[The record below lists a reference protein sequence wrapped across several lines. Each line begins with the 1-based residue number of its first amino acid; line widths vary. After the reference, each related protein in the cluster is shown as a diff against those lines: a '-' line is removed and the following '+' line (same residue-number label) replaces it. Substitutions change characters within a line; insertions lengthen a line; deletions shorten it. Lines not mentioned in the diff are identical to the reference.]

1 MDAMVSARVPVEIK
15 KRGDSKLRE
24 IGSSATELV
33 NAAYDYVIKCGKL
46 PGVEERRGGGELQM
60 KVLSGEEARSFMS
73 AWNKQG
79 VIEARGYD
87 SSNFKD
93 ALDQA
98 RDDYHARFA

>member
-24 IGSSATELV
+24 IGSSATELI

-46 PGVEERRGGGELQM
+46 PGVETVAGNGEPQV
-60 KVLSGEEARSFMS
+60 KKLSGSAARAFEAVWEKR
-73 AWNKQG
+73 G
-79 VIEARGYD
+79 VLEARGYD
-87 SSNFKD
+87 GSNFKD

-98 RDDYHARFA
+98 KGEYYARFA

>member
-33 NAAYDYVIKCGKL
+33 NAAYDYVIKCGRL
-46 PGVEERRGGGELQM
+46 PGVEEGRGGGEPQV

-73 AWNKQG
+73 AWNKRG
-79 VIEARGYD
+79 IIEARGYD
-87 SSNFKD
+87 GSNFKD

-98 RDDYHARFA
+98 KGEYYARFA